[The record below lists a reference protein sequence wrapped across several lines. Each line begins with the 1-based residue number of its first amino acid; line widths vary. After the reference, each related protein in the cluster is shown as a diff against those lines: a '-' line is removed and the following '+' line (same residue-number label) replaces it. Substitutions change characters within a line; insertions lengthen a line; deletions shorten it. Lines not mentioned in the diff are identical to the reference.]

1 MARNLSKSKYISG
14 TQCEKRLWLEINDPD
29 KATPMTEGEER
40 ILEQGTEVGILA
52 REQFPGG
59 ILIGFDRFNIKNG
72 VTKTKN
78 AISEGASIIFEAT
91 FLYDNTYAITDIIE
105 RNNDGSWDIIEVKSA
120 TSIKD
125 EYIPDLAVQKY
136 VLEGSG
142 LKINNCKLM
151 FINNKCVFPD
161 ISDLFDIEDLT
172 NKVDEII
179 EQISPNLQN
188 FKSLILEESE
198 PQKVIGPHCSTP
210 YTCQFIDYCWG
221 GFGNMTVF
229 DIPRISEEKQLELRK
244 RGILS
249 IDKLPLDY
257 PLSEAQR
264 DYVSRILNKEINVDS
279 EGIRQ
284 KLSELIYPVYFL
296 DFETFN
302 PAIPRFNGMSPYN
315 SFPFQYSCHEMQEN
329 GDLDHFEYLHLD
341 DTDPREPLINS
352 LLKCINKIG
361 SVICYSV
368 GSERGVL
375 RKLGEAFPDYENELN
390 SIAERLWD
398 QKNMFDYHY
407 KDYRFQSSHSLKSV
421 LPVLIPKL
429 QYDELAVQEGTE
441 AQVVWDQMIKTED
454 ETEKEK
460 MIEGLREYC
469 KMDTLAM
476 VEIHKHLL
484 DQLSLD

>member
-1 MARNLSKSKYISG
+1 MARNLSKSKYMSG
-14 TQCEKRLWLEINDPD
+14 DQCEKRLWLEINDPD
-29 KATPMTEGEER
+29 KATPMSQGQER

-59 ILIGFDRFNIKNG
+59 ILIGFDRFSIKNG

-78 AISEGASIIFEAT
+78 AISEGASLIFEAT
-91 FLYDNTYAITDIIE
+91 FLFDDTYAITDIIK

-120 TSIKD
+120 TSVHD
-125 EYIPDLAVQKY
+125 EYYPDLAVQKY

-142 LKINNCKLM
+142 LKINKCKLM
-151 FINNKCVFPD
+151 FINNKCIFPD
-161 ISDLFDIEDLT
+161 LSDLFDIEDLT

-179 EQISPNLQN
+179 QQIPSNLQS
-188 FKSLILEESE
+188 FKELILQQSE
-198 PQKVIGPHCSTP
+198 PNIVIGPHCSDP
-210 YTCQFIDYCWG
+210 YDCPFIDYCWG
-221 GFGNMTVF
+221 GFRNMTVF
-229 DIPRISEEKQLELRK
+229 EIPRISEKKQLELRK
-244 RGILS
+244 RGILTL
-249 IDKLPLDY
+249 DKLPPDY
-257 PLSEAQR
+257 QLSETQR

-279 EGIRQ
+279 EDIRQ

-315 SFPFQYSCHEMQEN
+315 QFPFQYSCFVMQNN
-329 GDLDHFEYLHLD
+329 GDIDHFEYLHLD
-341 DTDPREPLINS
+341 GTDPREPLIQS
-352 LLKCINKIG
+352 LLACMKNRG
-361 SVICYSV
+361 SIICYSAFEKTV
-368 GSERGVL
+368 IK
-375 RKLGEAFPDYENELN
+375 KLADAFPNFSDDLN

-398 QKNMFDYHY
+398 QKNVFDYHY
-407 KDYRFQSSHSLKSV
+407 KDYRFKNKNSLKNV

-429 QYDELAVQEGTE
+429 RYDDLAVKEGTE
-441 AQVVWDQMIKTED
+441 AQVVWEQMIKAKD

-460 MIEGLREYC
+460 MIEGLKAYC

-484 DQLSLD
+484 NQLSLD